1 MGSKV
6 DPIGLRVGII
16 RNWDSSWYA
25 GKRNYAKML
34 DEDIQIRKF
43 VRKKLTD
50 SGVSRIE
57 LQRNAKDITLSIHS
71 GKPGVIIGRQGANV
85 EGLKA
90 ELEKAFG
97 HKFTLNI
104 KEIKKP
110 EMDAWLVAENIA
122 MQIERRVSYRRAA
135 KMSIK
140 KGTDAGAKGMK
151 VRMSGRLNGVEI
163 SRTEFYAEGQIPLH
177 TFRADID
184 YALAEAQTTY
194 GKIGVKV
201 WVNKGLVFQHNSTTG
216 RQPSIPLPSPSP
228 SPKDN

>member
-6 DPIGLRVGII
+6 NPIGLRVGII
-16 RNWDSSWYA
+16 RTWDSSWYA
-25 GKRNYAKML
+25 NPKAYGKML
-34 DEDIQIRKF
+34 SEDIKIRKF
-43 VRKKLTD
+43 VQKKLND

-57 LQRNAKDITLSIHS
+57 LARNAKDITLNVHS
-71 GKPGVIIGRQGANV
+71 AKPGVIIGRQGASV
-85 EGLKA
+85 EDLKA
-90 ELEKAFG
+90 ALEKEFG
-97 HKFTLNI
+97 HKFTINI

-110 EMDAWLVAENIA
+110 ELDAWLVGENIA

-135 KMSIK
+135 KMAIK
-140 KGTDAGAKGMK
+140 KAMDAGAKGVK
-151 VRMSGRLNGVEI
+151 IRMSGRLNGVEI

-201 WVNKGLVFQHNSTTG
+201 WVNKGLVFNPQKALTPT
-216 RQPSIPLPSPSP
+216 
-228 SPKDN
+228 K

>member
-16 RNWDSSWYA
+16 RSWDSSWYA

-34 DEDIQIRKF
+34 DEDLQIRKF
-43 VRKKLTD
+43 VRSKLTD
-50 SGVSRIE
+50 SGLSRIE
-57 LQRNAKDITLSIHS
+57 FQRNAKDITLSIHS
-71 GKPGVIIGRQGANV
+71 AKPGVIIGRQGASV
-85 EGLKA
+85 EGLKG
-90 ELEKAFG
+90 ELEKSFG
-97 HKFTLNI
+97 HKFTINI

-110 EMDAWLVAENIA
+110 ELDAWLIAENIA

-140 KGTDAGAKGMK
+140 KAIEGGAKGVK
-151 VRMSGRLNGVEI
+151 IRMSGRLNGVEI
-163 SRTEFYAEGQIPLH
+163 ARTEFYAEGQIPLH

-184 YALAEAQTTY
+184 FALAEAQTTY

-201 WVNKGLVFQHNSTTG
+201 WVNKGLVFAHSGQTSV
-216 RQPSIPLPSPSP
+216 PSPSRHEVFA
-228 SPKDN
+228 KQ

>member
-6 DPIGLRVGII
+6 DPIGLRTGII
-16 RNWDSSWYA
+16 RSWDSSWYA
-25 GKRNYAKML
+25 GKKTYAKML
-34 DEDIQIRKF
+34 AEDQKIRQF
-43 VRKKLTD
+43 VRKKLND
-50 SGVSRIE
+50 CGVSKVE

-71 GKPGVIIGRQGANV
+71 AKPGVIIGRQGASV
-85 EGLKA
+85 EDLKA

-110 EMDAWLVAENIA
+110 ELDAWLVAENIA

-135 KMSIK
+135 KMAIK
-140 KGTDAGAKGMK
+140 KALDAGAKGVK
-151 VRMSGRLNGVEI
+151 IRTGGRLNGVEI

-184 YALAEAQTTY
+184 FAKATANTTY
-194 GKIGVKV
+194 GSIGVKV
-201 WVNKGLVFQHNSTTG
+201 WINKGLVFN
-216 RQPSIPLPSPSP
+216 PSLHKPSLTH
-228 SPKDN
+228 

>member
-6 DPIGLRVGII
+6 DPIGLRTGII
-16 RNWDSSWYA
+16 RSWDSSWYA

-34 DEDIQIRKF
+34 DEDLQIRKF
-43 VRKKLTD
+43 VRSKLKD
-50 SGVSRIE
+50 SGISRIE
-57 LQRNAKDITLSIHS
+57 FQRNAKDITLSIHS
-71 GKPGVIIGRQGANV
+71 AKPGVIIGRQGASV
-85 EGLKA
+85 EVLKA
-90 ELEKAFG
+90 ELEKSFG

-110 EMDAWLVAENIA
+110 ELDAWLVAENIA

-140 KGTDAGAKGMK
+140 KGIDAGAKGMK

-201 WVNKGLVFQHNSTTG
+201 WVNKGLVFNQSFANTQ
-216 RQPSIPLPSPSP
+216 RQLNTPSPVKP
-228 SPKDN
+228 L

>member
-6 DPIGLRVGII
+6 NPVGLRTGII
-16 RNWDSSWYA
+16 RTWDSSWYSSPKNY
-25 GKRNYAKML
+25 GKILGEELK
-34 DEDIQIRKF
+34 IREF

-57 LQRNAKDITLSIHS
+57 LARNAKDITLSVHS
-71 GKPGVIIGRQGANV
+71 AKPGVIIGRQGASV

-90 ELEKAFG
+90 DLEKAFG
-97 HKFTLNI
+97 HKFTINI

-110 EMDAWLVAENIA
+110 ELDAFLVGENIA

-140 KGTDAGAKGMK
+140 KAMDAGAKGIK
-151 VRMSGRLNGVEI
+151 IRMSGRLNGVEI
-163 SRTEFYAEGQIPLH
+163 ARTEFYAEGQIPLH

-184 YALAEAQTTY
+184 FAIVEAQTTY

-201 WVNKGLVFQHNSTTG
+201 WINKGMVFN
-216 RQPSIPLPSPSP
+216 PSPS
-228 SPKDN
+228 SK